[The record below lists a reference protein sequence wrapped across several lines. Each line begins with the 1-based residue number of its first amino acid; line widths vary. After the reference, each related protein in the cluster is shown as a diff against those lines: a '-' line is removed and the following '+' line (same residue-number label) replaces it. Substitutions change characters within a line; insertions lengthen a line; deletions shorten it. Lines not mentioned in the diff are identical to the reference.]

1 MKPWTAFVTWFRNSS
16 RQVDLTQ
23 PDGNKG
29 WKHGKASPS
38 VPLPSLVKSS
48 STLSSVGDRLA
59 LSLHLAATLWK
70 HWTWLS
76 HSVKIAL
83 GHHTLKILHLARPQ
97 NIVLVRNYPC
107 TLHTIYWE
115 VSTCHTTLLSYTWW
129 AYYEGLTTSYLIL
142 WVQYNKKNI
151 QFTLNC
157 AFVTFIFQT
166 NNKKYLTNI
175 HQREISHD
183 FKVHGISYPP
193 SFSGFYVYI
202 FTPMFLPALLGQ
214 CRGGSKKWGGDG

>member
-1 MKPWTAFVTWFRNSS
+1 MFTMYQDHGLWWIWFSKSIPSQVTPNIHKTYIRFNETLNYICYM
-16 RQVDLTQ
+16 VLEFLTTSGL
-23 PDGNKG
+23 DRAR
-29 WKHGKASPS
+29 WKQRVETWEGF
-38 VPLPSLVKSS
+38 PLLLLLPPLVKSS

-115 VSTCHTTLLSYTWW
+115 VSICHTTLLSYTWW
-129 AYYEGLTTSYLIL
+129 AYYEGLTQR
-142 WVQYNKKNI
+142 W
-151 QFTLNC
+151 
-157 AFVTFIFQT
+157 A
-166 NNKKYLTNI
+166 NNSVF
-175 HQREISHD
+175 E
-183 FKVHGISYPP
+183 
-193 SFSGFYVYI
+193 
-202 FTPMFLPALLGQ
+202 
-214 CRGGSKKWGGDG
+214 